1 MSSRS
6 EQIVRYGCRL
16 VPLLVLLPW
25 LGGCF
30 LSSYQADRALE
41 RQEKLANPPQGFG
54 LVLPPEQESAESAER
69 AREGAVADQE
79 LGEPHWSDRLTSA
92 LESLTDPQ
100 EDHGLARRLF
110 REAEQH
116 YNRAARLRGAAISR
130 EKLEVAGELY
140 LDAAGLYTQSAENWT
155 DSALQEDARYM
166 AGESYFFIDY
176 YDKANE
182 SYEKLLEDYPN
193 SRYMDVVQRRRFAI
207 ADFWLKDA
215 EVNPRSVFAF
225 NFIDKKFPLR
235 DNLEEAIRIF
245 DKIRLEDP
253 SGKIADDA
261 TMAAALALVKR
272 GEYERADQFLT
283 DLRKTFPSSDHQFM
297 AHYLG
302 IHVKLRS
309 YLGPQYSGVV
319 IDEAEK
325 LVDRLRRQFPSE
337 ERDYRQEINRMH
349 AEVRF
354 RLAEREWTVAK
365 FYDRRNEIG
374 AARLYYTAV
383 LHDYPDTPFAERAI
397 GRLKEVEDM
406 PAKPPQRLTWLVN
419 LFPVEEPA
427 RPLLNND
434 DAGSYEP

>member
-6 EQIVRYGCRL
+6 EQIMRYGCRL
-16 VPLLVLLPW
+16 VPLTVLLPL

-30 LSSYQADRALE
+30 LSSYQADRALQ
-41 RQEKLANPPQGFG
+41 RQQELANPSQGFG
-54 LVLPPEQESAESAER
+54 LALPPEQESAER
-69 AREGAVADQE
+69 AQEVAVEDQE
-79 LGEPHWSDRLTSA
+79 PAEPHWSDGLTSA
-92 LESLTDPQ
+92 IESFTDPQ
-100 EDHGLARRLF
+100 EDHDLARHLF

-130 EKLEVAGELY
+130 EQLEVSGELY
-140 LDAAGLYTQSAENWT
+140 LDAAGLYEQAAENWT

-182 SYEKLLEDYPN
+182 RYEKLLEGYPN

-207 ADFWLKDA
+207 ADFWLKDV
-215 EVNPRSVFAF
+215 EGNPRSVFAF
-225 NFIDKKFPLR
+225 NFTDKKFPLR
-235 DNLEEAIRIF
+235 DNLEEAIRVF

-261 TMAAALALVKR
+261 TMAAALALVKQ
-272 GEYERADQFLT
+272 GEYERADNFLT
-283 DLRKTFPSSDHQFM
+283 DLRKTFPSSNHQFM

-302 IHVKLRS
+302 IHAKLQS
-309 YLGPQYSGVV
+309 YLGPQYSGIV

-325 LVDRLRRQFPSE
+325 LVDRLRRQFPKE

-354 RLAEREWTVAK
+354 RQA
-365 FYDRRNEIG
+365 DRKSTR
-374 AARLYYTAV
+374 
-383 LHDYPDTPFAERAI
+383 
-397 GRLKEVEDM
+397 
-406 PAKPPQRLTWLVN
+406 
-419 LFPVEEPA
+419 
-427 RPLLNND
+427 
-434 DAGSYEP
+434 